1 MSVSAVNQIKTVVL
15 VSLVTVLVWVF
26 AEGESLRTDELT
38 ATIELGEEGS
48 FRLVR
53 LDEGESFDGR
63 VRLRVQGATASL
75 DQLRESL
82 REPIMLTTHEL
93 GDQSGQV
100 QLAEALRRHKVLQGT
115 GVRLAE
121 VDPPTIRIVV
131 ETLVTRPV
139 RVRVEAGDA
148 VLDGEPT
155 VQPAEV
161 VLRLPDRLADA
172 QEWTVD
178 AVVSG
183 ESLGRL
189 VPGRAETIASVP
201 VAVPAALRGVAGVD
215 VQPGSVAVT
224 LTLRTQT
231 DTGTLESVPIDV
243 RVPLAVSG
251 KYVVTVVPGGEFLA
265 GVRVRGPREAV
276 DRALSGGGRIAAEI
290 YLSPDELAQAAASG
304 TEIARAPDGL
314 TGLPPG
320 VTWEADDPI
329 VRVQVR
335 LADAPEEP
343 GTP

>member
-1 MSVSAVNQIKTVVL
+1 MSGSAFNQIKTVVL
-15 VSLVTVLVWVF
+15 VSLVTMLVWVF

-38 ATIELGEEGS
+38 ATIELGLEGS
-48 FRLVR
+48 SRLVR

-82 REPIMLTTHEL
+82 RDQIVLTTHEL
-93 GDQSGQV
+93 GNESRPV
-100 QLAEALRRHKVLQGT
+100 QLVEALRRHKVFQGT
-115 GVRLAE
+115 GVRLVE

-148 VLDGEPT
+148 VLDGQPTIEP
-155 VQPAEV
+155 PEV
-161 VLRLPDRLADA
+161 SLRMPERLADS
-172 QEWTVD
+172 QEWTID
-178 AVVSG
+178 AAVSG
-183 ESLGRL
+183 ESLARL

-201 VAVPAALRGVAGVD
+201 VEVPAALRGVAGV
-215 VQPGSVAVT
+215 VVLPGSVAVT

-231 DTGTLESVPIDV
+231 ATGTIESVPIDV

-276 DRALSGGGRIAAEI
+276 DRAISGVGRIAAEI
-290 YLSPDELAQAAASG
+290 YLSPDELAQAASTG
-304 TEIARAPDGL
+304 QQVARAPDGL

-335 LADAPEEP
+335 LAATQGEDEAP
-343 GTP
+343 